1 MRIVRFQLE
10 SEVSFGLVEDQQV
23 IQLAQFPGISPEP
36 TGQVFDLK
44 DVTLLAPVEP
54 SKIVCAGLNYT
65 AHAAEL
71 DQPLPTE
78 PLVFLKPS
86 SSIIA
91 VGETIELPEQSS
103 QVELEVELAMVVS
116 QTAKNVSV
124 EDAADYILGYTIA
137 NDVTARDLQFSD
149 LQWARSKAF
158 DTFCPLGPWIETDLD
173 FSKQYVESR
182 INGELRQR
190 EGIDKMIFTP
200 HELFSYIS
208 QNMTLNPQDVILT
221 GSPSGISK
229 ISSGDLV
236 ECEISGIGVLS
247 NPVA

>member
-1 MRIVRFQLE
+1 MRIVRFQLK
-10 SEVSFGLVEDQQV
+10 SEVSFGIVEDHQV
-23 IQLAQFPGISPEP
+23 VQLAQFPGISPEP
-36 TGQVFDLK
+36 TGKVFDLK
-44 DVTLLAPVEP
+44 DVTLLAPVAP

-86 SSIIA
+86 SAIIA
-91 VGETIELPEQSS
+91 SGETIVIPQQSG

-116 QTAKNVSV
+116 QTAKSVSV
-124 EDAADYILGYTIA
+124 EDAGDYILGYTIA

-158 DTFCPLGPWIETDLD
+158 DTFCPLGPWIETDFD

-190 EGIDKMIFTP
+190 EGIDNMIFNP
-200 HELFSYIS
+200 LELFSYIS

>member
-23 IQLAQFPGISPEP
+23 VQLAQFPGISPEP
-36 TGQVFDLK
+36 TGRVFDIQ
-44 DVTLLAPVEP
+44 DVTLLAPVAP

-86 SSIIA
+86 SAIIA
-91 VGETIELPEQSS
+91 SGETIVIPQQSG

-124 EDAADYILGYTIA
+124 EDAADYILGFTIA

-158 DTFCPLGPWIETDLD
+158 DTFCPLGPWIETDFD

-190 EGIDKMIFTP
+190 EGVDNMIFNP
-200 HELFSYIS
+200 LELFSYIS

-229 ISSGDLV
+229 ISRGDLV

>member
-23 IQLAQFPGISPEP
+23 VQLAQFPGISPEP
-36 TGQVFDLK
+36 TGRVFDIQ
-44 DVTLLAPVEP
+44 DVTLLAPVAP

-86 SSIIA
+86 SAIIA
-91 VGETIELPEQSS
+91 SGETIVIPQQSG

-124 EDAADYILGYTIA
+124 EDAADYILGFTIA

-190 EGIDKMIFTP
+190 EGVDNMIFNP
-200 HELFSYIS
+200 LELFSYIS

-229 ISSGDLV
+229 ISRGDLV

>member
-23 IQLAQFPGISPEP
+23 VQLAQFPGISPEP
-36 TGQVFDLK
+36 TGRVFDIQ
-44 DVTLLAPVEP
+44 DVTLLAPVAP

-86 SSIIA
+86 SAIIA
-91 VGETIELPEQSS
+91 SGETIVIPQQSG

-124 EDAADYILGYTIA
+124 EDAGDYILGYTIA

-190 EGIDKMIFTP
+190 EGVDNMIFNP
-200 HELFSYIS
+200 LELFSYIS

-229 ISSGDLV
+229 ISRGDLV

>member
-1 MRIVRFQLE
+1 MRIVRFQLK
-10 SEVSFGLVEDQQV
+10 SEVSFGIVEDHQV
-23 IQLAQFPGISPEP
+23 VQLAQFPGISPEP
-36 TGQVFDLK
+36 TGKVFDLK
-44 DVTLLAPVEP
+44 DVTLLAPVAP

-86 SSIIA
+86 SAIIA
-91 VGETIELPEQSS
+91 SGETIVIPQQSG

-124 EDAADYILGYTIA
+124 EDAGDYILGYTIA

-158 DTFCPLGPWIETDLD
+158 DTFCPLGPWIETDFD

-190 EGIDKMIFTP
+190 EGIDNMIFNP
-200 HELFSYIS
+200 LELFSYIS

>member
-23 IQLAQFPGISPEP
+23 VQLAQFPGISPEP
-36 TGQVFDLK
+36 TGRVFDIQ
-44 DVTLLAPVEP
+44 DVTLLAPVAP

-86 SSIIA
+86 SAIIA
-91 VGETIELPEQSS
+91 SGETIVIPQQSG

-124 EDAADYILGYTIA
+124 EDADDYILGYTIA

-190 EGIDKMIFTP
+190 EGVDNMIFNP
-200 HELFSYIS
+200 LELFSYIS

-229 ISSGDLV
+229 ISRGDLV

>member
-23 IQLAQFPGISPEP
+23 VQLAQFPGISPEP
-36 TGQVFDLK
+36 TGRVYDIQ
-44 DVTLLAPVEP
+44 DVTLLAPVAP

-86 SSIIA
+86 SAIIA
-91 VGETIELPEQSS
+91 SGETIVIPQQSG

-124 EDAADYILGYTIA
+124 EDAGDYILGYTIA

-190 EGIDKMIFTP
+190 EGVDNMIFNP
-200 HELFSYIS
+200 LELFSYIS

-229 ISSGDLV
+229 ISRGDLV